1 MPYADSLAGTSLR
14 LVASGAVALAAFA
27 LAIAC
32 SQQPVSPPFSPD
44 DFGATSEDLPPLA
57 GPDRDGIE
65 LEIIVFTSP
74 TPAPPGEPRF
84 GGSLRVAWTGPV
96 IRLDPVITDF
106 YTFASEYHSASVG
119 SHLFESLFRW
129 DENGA
134 AQPSLVENWSMS
146 ADGLQFSFSLRRGI
160 TFHDSSPVT
169 SEDARLS
176 LDRWKST
183 GSTQAS
189 LVRKFT
195 PSSWLQTP
203 DENTLVASLQ
213 QPLPSFIDLLSQP
226 NLTPYVMPRTHA
238 LRQPRR
244 SVKELVGTGPYA
256 FTAWRPGESVT
267 VERFRDYVARPEPAS
282 GYSGEQTAW
291 IEHISWV
298 DINDPDLQIAALLAG
313 DVDVVDGADLS
324 AYGRLSDEPS
334 IRVLRGLPGNRSLV
348 YLSPASSVFRE
359 PRARLAAQAAI
370 DVAAA
375 MGAMGDSELWSLCP
389 AVYWCDGPL
398 DVRDG
403 EDLYGGSGPGRAGDL
418 LAGSNYGGETVIVL
432 GASDFAWTAPL
443 VQVVADALRSAGF
456 EVESTATDYLT
467 YGGLLRRTGNYT
479 ALIGWY
485 GHWGGGSP
493 LTDPTLGSAGRLVA
507 EHEQLIELRN
517 RYALEPDSAR
527 RLEIVRDINR
537 LRFELA
543 TSVLLGTFDHIL
555 PTTRDLKGVGL
566 FALPYYANAW
576 LER

>member
-1 MPYADSLAGTSLR
+1 MNFRLALS
-14 LVASGAVALAAFA
+14 AALATAAFA

-32 SQQPVSPPFSPD
+32 SEAAAPPPFSPQD
-44 DFGATSEDLPPLA
+44 LGAASEDLPPLT
-57 GPDRDGIE
+57 GPDRDGAQ

-74 TPAPPGEPRF
+74 SPAPPGEPRF
-84 GGSLRVAWTGPV
+84 GGSLKVAWTGPV
-96 IRLDPVITDF
+96 IRLDPVTTEF
-106 YTFASEYHSASVG
+106 YSFASEYHSASVG

-129 DENGA
+129 DENGTS
-134 AQPSLVENWSMS
+134 QPSLVDTWSMS
-146 ADGLQFSFSLRRGI
+146 TDGLQFSFSLRRGI

-169 SEDARLS
+169 SEDVRLS
-176 LDRWKST
+176 LDRWKRT

-195 PSSWLQTP
+195 PNSWLETP
-203 DENTLVASLQ
+203 DKGTLVASLQ
-213 QPLPSFIDLLSQP
+213 EPLPSFIDLLSQP
-226 NLTPYVMPRTHA
+226 YLTPYVMPRAHA
-238 LRQPRR
+238 FRQARR
-244 SVKELVGTGPYA
+244 SVKDLVGTGPYS
-256 FTAWRPGESVT
+256 FTDWRPGESVT
-267 VERFRDYVARPEPAS
+267 IERFRDYVARPEPAS

-291 IEHISWV
+291 IERITWV
-298 DINDPDLQIAALLAG
+298 DINDPGLQIAALLAG

-324 AYGRLSDEPS
+324 AYRRLSDDPS
-334 IRVLRGLPGNRSLV
+334 IRLLRGLPGNRSLV
-348 YLSPASSVFRE
+348 YLNPASSVFQN
-359 PRARLAAQAAI
+359 PQARLAAQAAI
-370 DVAAA
+370 DVVAA
-375 MGAMGDSELWSLCP
+375 MEAMGDSKLWSLCP

-403 EDLYGGSGPGRAGDL
+403 EDFYGGAGSGRAGDL
-418 LAGSNYGGETVIVL
+418 LAGSGYGGETVIVL

-443 VQVVADALRSAGF
+443 VPVVADALRSAGF
-456 EVESTATDYLT
+456 TVEPMATDYLT
-467 YGGLLRRTGNYT
+467 YGGLLRRSDNYT

-485 GHWGGGSP
+485 GHWAGGSP
-493 LTDPTLGSAGRLVA
+493 LTDPTLNSTGRLVV
-507 EHEQLIELRN
+507 EHEELIELRN

-555 PTTRDLKGVGL
+555 PATKDLKGVGL